1 MKNILVAAMF
11 ILVLGFVMMMLPA
24 NAELKRGQKLP
35 AAAMIDLNGSE
46 IKVGGK
52 QNRAYVI
59 DFWATWC
66 GPCKAA
72 IPFLQELHNKYE
84 KRGVSVIGI
93 ALQSGS
99 EQEVRRF
106 VEDNSMTYPIT
117 VPPAE
122 GKAVMNQ
129 FRVDAFPT
137 LYVVDKRGIIRLV
150 EVGYS
155 EEGEQRIIKA
165 IADILAE

>member
-35 AAAMIDLNGSE
+35 VAAMTDLNGSE
-46 IKVGGK
+46 IKMGGK

-72 IPFLQELHNKYE
+72 IPFLQELHDKYA

-106 VEDNSMTYPIT
+106 VEDYSMTYPIT